1 MLKGGK
7 MADENRLYLG
17 GWAGLVFGG
26 NLALG
31 GGGFALLNEVELAG
45 SAGGTGFDLGMGYG
59 GILFRYW
66 EPISGSLTGEVGLLV
81 GAGHAEVRDQLTQ
94 REVGSDNF
102 LVAEPEMSIL
112 YSFFPGIHLGASVGY
127 RLTTGVQDLPGVSTG
142 DLNAFTGTLS
152 IRLGGD

>member
-1 MLKGGK
+1 MGISDGRVMRYGFVLAVLLALPGPLGAQAGPDPLFRDRVSATAAVMLKGGK

-26 NLALG
+26 SLALG

-102 LVAEPEMSIL
+102 L
-112 YSFFPGIHLGASVGY
+112 
-127 RLTTGVQDLPGVSTG
+127 
-142 DLNAFTGTLS
+142 
-152 IRLGGD
+152 

>member
-1 MLKGGK
+1 M
-7 MADENRLYLG
+7 
-17 GWAGLVFGG
+17 
-26 NLALG
+26 
-31 GGGFALLNEVELAG
+31 AG

-66 EPISGSLTGEVGLLV
+66 EPISGSLTGEVGLLM

-102 LVAEPEMSIL
+102 LVAEPEMSVL
-112 YSFFPGIHLGASVGY
+112 YSLFPGIRLGASVGY

-152 IRLGGD
+152 VRLGGD